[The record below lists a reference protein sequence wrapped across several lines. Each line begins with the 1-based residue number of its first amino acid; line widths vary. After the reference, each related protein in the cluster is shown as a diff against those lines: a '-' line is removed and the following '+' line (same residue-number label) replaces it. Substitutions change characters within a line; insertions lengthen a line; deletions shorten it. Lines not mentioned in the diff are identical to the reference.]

1 MRGINYGT
9 CPLRFLLLLLLF
21 NVGGVVSGNRYAGY
35 LYSLPGIPSRK
46 RNERIIGKNTI
57 LTIANTADYEPH
69 IF

>member
-1 MRGINYGT
+1 M
-9 CPLRFLLLLLLF
+9 
-21 NVGGVVSGNRYAGY
+21 VSGNRYAGY

-57 LTIANTADYEPH
+57 LTIANIADYEPH